1 MSIAVV
7 TDSTADIPSELVESA
22 GLHTVPAYVR
32 FGDEQL
38 RDGVDITADQFY
50 QRLASK
56 QDEHPTTSQP
66 SPGDFATVFS
76 EILESHE
83 RIISVHISSK
93 FSGTYASA
101 VQGARV
107 ADPEGTR
114 ITSIDSNTASMTT
127 GWIAITVARTL
138 SEGGSYDEAV
148 DAGRYMTDRNLFA
161 GTPMTLE
168 FLRRGGRMSNAQM
181 MLGNVLHIRPVI
193 GVVDGVI
200 ISMAKVRSHRR
211 AVGKLVEQVEQRA
224 PLENLAV
231 MYTTESD
238 EAEELVGQLRQYLK
252 PGNDAVTARIGAA
265 IGAHLGPGTV
275 GICMTW

>member
-7 TDSTADIPSELVESA
+7 TDSTADIPSSLVEEA

-32 FGDEQL
+32 FGSEQL
-38 RDGVDITADQFY
+38 RDGVDITASQFY
-50 QRLASK
+50 ARLETK

-66 SPGDFATVFS
+66 SPGDFATAFGEV
-76 EILESHE
+76 LEKHE

-101 VQGARV
+101 VQGARE

-127 GWIAITVARTL
+127 GWMALTVAKTL
-138 SEGGSYDEAV
+138 ADGGSYDDAV
-148 DAGRYMTDRNLFA
+148 EAGRSMVDKNLFA
-161 GTPMTLE
+161 GTPLTLE
-168 FLRRGGRMSNAQM
+168 YLRRGGRMSAAQT
-181 MLGNVLHIRPVI
+181 MLGNMLHIRPVI

-200 ISMAKVRSHRR
+200 VPMAKVRSHRR
-211 AVGKLVEQVEQRA
+211 AVRKLAEFVEERA
-224 PLENLAV
+224 PLTNLAV

-238 EAEELVGQLRQYLK
+238 EAEELLGQLRQYIK
-252 PGNDAVTARIGAA
+252 PGSEGVTARIGAA

-275 GICMTW
+275 GVCMTW

>member
-1 MSIAVV
+1 MAIAVV
-7 TDSTADIPSELVESA
+7 TDSTADIPSSLVEEA
-22 GLHTVPAYVR
+22 GLHIVPAYVR

-38 RDGVDITADQFY
+38 RDGVDITAAQFY
-50 QRLASK
+50 ARLETK

-66 SPGDFATVFS
+66 SPGDFASVFS
-76 EILESHE
+76 DVLEKHE

-101 VQGARV
+101 VQGAREV
-107 ADPEGTR
+107 DPDGER

-127 GWIAITVARTL
+127 GWAALTVARML
-138 SEGGSYDEAV
+138 ADGASYDEAV
-148 DAGRYMTDRNLFA
+148 AAGRAMSEANLFA
-161 GTPMTLE
+161 GTPLTLE
-168 FLRRGGRMSNAQM
+168 YLRRGGRMSAAQT

-200 ISMAKVRSHRR
+200 VPLAKVRSHRR
-211 AVGKLVEQVEQRA
+211 AVRKLAELVEERA
-224 PLENLAV
+224 PLTNLAV

-238 EAEELVGQLRQYLK
+238 EAEDLLVQLRQYIK
-252 PGNDAVTARIGAA
+252 PGSEGVTARIGAA

-275 GICMTW
+275 GVCMIW

>member
-1 MSIAVV
+1 MAIAVV
-7 TDSTADIPSELVESA
+7 TDSTADIPSNLVDEA
-22 GLHTVPAYVR
+22 GLHIVPAYVR

-38 RDGVDITADQFY
+38 RDGVDITAAQFY
-50 QRLASK
+50 ARLETK

-66 SPGDFATVFS
+66 SPGDFASAFS
-76 EILESHE
+76 DVLENHE

-101 VQGARV
+101 VQGAREV
-107 ADPEGTR
+107 DPDGER

-127 GWIAITVARTL
+127 GWAALTVARKL
-138 SEGGSYDEAV
+138 SDGGSYDEAV
-148 DAGRYMTDRNLFA
+148 AAGQAMAEANLFA
-161 GTPMTLE
+161 GTPLTLE
-168 FLRRGGRMSNAQM
+168 YLRRGGRMSAAQT

-200 ISMAKVRSHRR
+200 VPLAKVRSHRR
-211 AVGKLVEQVEQRA
+211 AVRKLAELVEERA
-224 PLENLAV
+224 PLTNLAV

-238 EAEELVGQLRQYLK
+238 EAEDLLDQLRQYIK
-252 PGNDAVTARIGAA
+252 PGSEGVTARIGAA

-275 GICMTW
+275 GVCMTW

>member
-22 GLHTVPAYVR
+22 GLKTVPAYVR
-32 FGDEQL
+32 FGDEEL

-50 QRLASK
+50 QRLESK

-66 SPGDFATVFS
+66 ATGDFATVFS
-76 EILESHE
+76 ELLESHE

-101 VQGARV
+101 VQGASE

-114 ITSIDSNTASMTT
+114 ITSIDSNTASMAT
-127 GWIAITVARTL
+127 GWIALTVARTL
-138 SEGGSYDEAV
+138 ADGGSYDEAV
-148 DAGRYMTDRNLFA
+148 EAGRSMIDRNLFV
-161 GTPMTLE
+161 GTPLTLE
-168 FLRRGGRMSNAQM
+168 YLHRGGRMSTTQAFV
-181 MLGNVLHIRPVI
+181 GNMLHIRPVV
-193 GVVDGVI
+193 GVVDGAIV
-200 ISMAKVRSHRR
+200 SMAKVRSHRR
-211 AVGKLVEQVEQRA
+211 AVAKLVEMVEERA
-224 PLENLAV
+224 PLENLAA

-238 EAEELVGQLRQYLK
+238 EAEDLVGQLRQYLK
-252 PGNDAVTARIGAA
+252 PGNEAITARIGAA

-275 GICMTW
+275 GVCMTW

>member
-1 MSIAVV
+1 MAIAVV
-7 TDSTADIPSELVESA
+7 TDSTADIPGNLVEDA
-22 GLHTVPAYVR
+22 GLHIVPAYVR

-38 RDGVDITADQFY
+38 RDGVDITAAQFY
-50 QRLASK
+50 TRLETK

-66 SPGDFATVFS
+66 SPGDFASVFS
-76 EILESHE
+76 DVLESHE

-101 VQGARV
+101 VQGAREV
-107 ADPEGTR
+107 DPEGER

-127 GWIAITVARTL
+127 GWAALTVAREL
-138 SEGGSYDEAV
+138 ADGGSYDEAV
-148 DAGRYMTDRNLFA
+148 AAGRALAESNLFA
-161 GTPMTLE
+161 GTPLTLE
-168 FLRRGGRMSNAQM
+168 YLRRGGRMSAAQT

-200 ISMAKVRSHRR
+200 VPLAKVRSHRR
-211 AVGKLVEQVEQRA
+211 AVRKLAELVEERA
-224 PLENLAV
+224 PLTNLAV

-238 EAEELVGQLRQYLK
+238 EAEDLLDDLRQYIK
-252 PGNDAVTARIGAA
+252 PGSEGVTARIGAA

-275 GICMTW
+275 GVCMTW

>member
-1 MSIAVV
+1 MAIAVV
-7 TDSTADIPSELVESA
+7 TDSTADIPSNLVDGA
-22 GLHTVPAYVR
+22 GLHIVPAYVR

-38 RDGVDITADQFY
+38 RDGVDITAAQFY
-50 QRLASK
+50 ARLETK

-66 SPGDFATVFS
+66 SPGDFASVFS
-76 EILESHE
+76 DVLEKHE

-101 VQGARV
+101 VQGAREV
-107 ADPEGTR
+107 DPDGGR

-127 GWIAITVARTL
+127 GWAALTVARKL
-138 SEGGSYDEAV
+138 ADGASYDEAV
-148 DAGRYMTDRNLFA
+148 AAGQAMAEANLFA
-161 GTPMTLE
+161 GTPLTLE
-168 FLRRGGRMSNAQM
+168 YLRRGGRMSAAQT

-200 ISMAKVRSHRR
+200 VPLAKVRSHRR
-211 AVGKLVEQVEQRA
+211 AVRKLAELVEERA
-224 PLENLAV
+224 PLDNLAV

-238 EAEELVGQLRQYLK
+238 EAEDLLDQLRQYIK
-252 PGNDAVTARIGAA
+252 PGSEGVTARIGAA

-275 GICMTW
+275 GVCMTW

>member
-7 TDSTADIPSELVESA
+7 TDSTADIPSDLVESA
-22 GLHTVPAYVR
+22 GLHIVPAYVR

-50 QRLASK
+50 QRLESK

-76 EILESHE
+76 DILESHE

-127 GWIAITVARTL
+127 GWSAITVARTL
-138 SEGGSYDEAV
+138 AEGGSYDEAV
-148 DAGRYMTDRNLFA
+148 EAARYMVDRNLFA

-238 EAEELVGQLRQYLK
+238 EAEELVGELRQYLK

>member
-1 MSIAVV
+1 MAIAVV
-7 TDSTADIPSELVESA
+7 TDSTADIPSNLVDEA
-22 GLHTVPAYVR
+22 GLHIVPAYVR

-38 RDGVDITADQFY
+38 RDGVDITAAQFY
-50 QRLASK
+50 TRLESK

-66 SPGDFATVFS
+66 SPGDFASAFS
-76 EILESHE
+76 DILDKHE

-101 VQGARV
+101 VQGAREI
-107 ADPEGTR
+107 DPDGER

-127 GWIAITVARTL
+127 GWAALTVARKL
-138 SEGGSYDEAV
+138 AGGGSYDEAV
-148 DAGRYMTDRNLFA
+148 AAGRAVAEANLFA
-161 GTPMTLE
+161 GTPLTLE
-168 FLRRGGRMSNAQM
+168 YLRRGGRMSAAQT

-200 ISMAKVRSHRR
+200 VPLAKVRSHRR
-211 AVGKLVEQVEQRA
+211 AVRKLAELVEERA
-224 PLENLAV
+224 PLTNLAV

-238 EAEELVGQLRQYLK
+238 EAEELLGDLRQYIK
-252 PGNDAVTARIGAA
+252 PGSEGVTARIGAA

-275 GICMTW
+275 GVCMTW

>member
-50 QRLASK
+50 QRLESK

-66 SPGDFATVFS
+66 SPGDFATVFGDL
-76 EILESHE
+76 LESHE

-138 SEGGSYDEAV
+138 AEGGSYDEAV
-148 DAGRYMTDRNLFA
+148 EAGRYMTDRNLFA